1 MLTRSLKAPPMRGNF
16 NLPSTFECVVC
27 SRLSMSTSIL
37 RVDIVHCVG
46 RLATRSQVPQPTCF
60 WKWVSKAVRS
70 RNPTTRRVSCS
81 TKGAL
86 NRGGRGRVGDN
97 TLRTPHAHCTTA
109 IPSFNV
115 GGGIGSLAHTT
126 HSNVLSGLKILLC
139 RWRCSE
145 EDIPSKY
152 QTLNY
157 ELF

>member
-1 MLTRSLKAPPMRGNF
+1 MTGNKGRGESDGGKAFRGAGTRQTELQKQRKNGWQQLHP
-16 NLPSTFECVVC
+16 LC
-27 SRLSMSTSIL
+27 
-37 RVDIVHCVG
+37 
-46 RLATRSQVPQPTCF
+46 SQVPQPTCF

-157 ELF
+157 EFF